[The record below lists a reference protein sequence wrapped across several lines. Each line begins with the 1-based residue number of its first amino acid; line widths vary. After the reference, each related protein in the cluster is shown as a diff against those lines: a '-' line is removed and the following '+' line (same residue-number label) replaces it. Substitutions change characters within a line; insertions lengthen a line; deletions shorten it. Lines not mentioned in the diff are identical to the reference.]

1 MSELNMHKLPL
12 IITFKKN
19 NLFEIK
25 KTWIELSLV
34 NHCMWY
40 MYDWLFLPA
49 MLYTV
54 YRPTTPNVAALPPL
68 SQENQDPS
76 VGPGDEPRK
85 FDSTG
90 MFHWCPSRPL
100 IQARMVSA
108 MMVSILGMFSLTLCI
123 DKRVHAVVSLAWLFA
138 SLDTEIVI
146 RIKCYSTWSNI
157 KN

>member
-1 MSELNMHKLPL
+1 
-12 IITFKKN
+12 
-19 NLFEIK
+19 
-25 KTWIELSLV
+25 
-34 NHCMWY
+34 

-49 MLYTV
+49 VLYVNVYTV

-108 MMVSILGMFSLTLCI
+108 MIVSIQGMFSLALCI
-123 DKRVHAVVSLAWLFA
+123 DKRVHAVVSLA
-138 SLDTEIVI
+138 
-146 RIKCYSTWSNI
+146 
-157 KN
+157 